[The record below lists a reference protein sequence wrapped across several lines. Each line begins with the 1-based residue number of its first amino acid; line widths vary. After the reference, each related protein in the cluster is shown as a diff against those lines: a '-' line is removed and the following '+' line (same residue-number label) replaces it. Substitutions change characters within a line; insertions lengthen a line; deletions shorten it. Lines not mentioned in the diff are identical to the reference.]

1 MNVVLSRLVWCGLV
15 LAVPAWAAQKT
26 AASESQA
33 PAQQKQLEQAISTQ
47 QGEVKRLQ
55 GDVQKEESRTH
66 QADEKLKQQDQQIA
80 DLQRQL
86 KALQTTQQGT
96 GHP

>member
-1 MNVVLSRLVWCGLV
+1 MKVVLSRLLWCGLV
-15 LAVPAWAAQKT
+15 LVVPAWAAQNP
-26 AASESQA
+26 AASASQA
-33 PAQQKQLEQAISTQ
+33 PVQQKQLEQAISSQ

-66 QADEKLKQQDQQIA
+66 KADEKLKQQDQQIA

-86 KALQTTQQGT
+86 KALQAGQQGT

>member
-1 MNVVLSRLVWCGLV
+1 MKVVPSRLLWCGLV
-15 LAVPAWAAQKT
+15 FAIPAWAAQNSS
-26 AASESQA
+26 AAGSRA
-33 PAQQKQLEQAISTQ
+33 PVQQTQLDQAISTQ

-86 KALQTTQQGT
+86 KALQAVQQGT

>member
-1 MNVVLSRLVWCGLV
+1 MKVVLSRLLWCGLV
-15 LAVPAWAAQKT
+15 VAIPAWAAQNPPAKSNQ
-26 AASESQA
+26 AGGQQSQTD
-33 PAQQKQLEQAISTQ
+33 QAISRQ

-55 GDVQKEESRTH
+55 GDVQREESRTH

-86 KALQTTQQGT
+86 KALQAAQQGT

>member
-1 MNVVLSRLVWCGLV
+1 MKVVLSRLLWCGLV
-15 LAVPAWAAQKT
+15 LAVPAWAAQNPS
-26 AASESQA
+26 ASGSQA
-33 PAQQKQLEQAISTQ
+33 PVPQKRLDQAISTQ

-86 KALQTTQQGT
+86 KALQAAQQGT